1 MPGAHK
7 LIILPLEREAEPQ
20 LMEAKLEGNPMLDL
34 TNLAL
39 LTYVLVLVGMVI
51 VKLMP
56 GVIPVL

>member
-20 LMEAKLEGNPMLDL
+20 LMEANLEGNPMLGL

-39 LTYVLVLVGMVI
+39 LTFVLVLVGMVV

-56 GVIPVL
+56 GVIPGL

>member
-1 MPGAHK
+1 
-7 LIILPLEREAEPQ
+7 
-20 LMEAKLEGNPMLDL
+20 MEAKLEGNPMLDL

-39 LTYVLVLVGMVI
+39 LTYVLALVGMVI